1 MGEVCV
7 KKPNFKEASV
17 QLISSKVKN
26 ILQEVK
32 LKIIKI
38 FNFKK
43 KNHDKKKILYSTKLI
58 NKSIRMSEWLNL
70 IAQANTIIIET
81 LLLI

>member
-1 MGEVCV
+1 MIRGT
-7 KKPNFKEASV
+7 
-17 QLISSKVKN
+17 VKN
-26 ILQEVK
+26 ILQEAK
-32 LKIIKI
+32 SKIIK
-38 FNFKK
+38 NFKLK
-43 KNHDKKKILYSTKLI
+43 KKIMTKKILYSTKLI

>member
-1 MGEVCV
+1 M
-7 KKPNFKEASV
+7 ST
-17 QLISSKVKN
+17 
-26 ILQEVK
+26 LQFQCK
-32 LKIIKI
+32 TYITDIQ
-38 FNFKK
+38 
-43 KNHDKKKILYSTKLI
+43 KLI

>member
-1 MGEVCV
+1 M
-7 KKPNFKEASV
+7 
-17 QLISSKVKN
+17 ISGTVKN
-26 ILQEVK
+26 ILQEAK
-32 LKIIKI
+32 SKIIK
-38 FNFKK
+38 NFKLK
-43 KNHDKKKILYSTKLI
+43 KKIMTKKILYSTKLI

>member
-1 MGEVCV
+1 MINGT
-7 KKPNFKEASV
+7 
-17 QLISSKVKN
+17 VKN
-26 ILQEVK
+26 ILQEAK
-32 LKIIKI
+32 SKIIK
-38 FNFKK
+38 NFKLK
-43 KNHDKKKILYSTKLI
+43 KKIMTKKILYSTKLI